1 MIAAICA
8 WPPDAVPRRTFD
20 GGQTTPLGSITAV
33 IYCVV
38 PEALADELFP
48 KLESYYADDPHVTV
62 IVDRRKASRR
72 ESGSA
77 GGGMREVRDR
87 RRPRVTGEMPELASD

>member
-1 MIAAICA
+1 M
-8 WPPDAVPRRTFD
+8 
-20 GGQTTPLGSITAV
+20 LGSILGV

-72 ESGSA
+72 ENGST

-87 RRPRVTGEMPELASD
+87 RRPRVTGELPELASD

>member
-1 MIAAICA
+1 
-8 WPPDAVPRRTFD
+8 
-20 GGQTTPLGSITAV
+20 V

-38 PEALADELFP
+38 PEALADELYP

-72 ESGSA
+72 DSTSTSG
-77 GGGMREVRDR
+77 GQREVRDR
-87 RRPRVTGEMPELASD
+87 RRPRVPGELPELASD